1 MPKRRRRGSY
11 EQENQSDRRVWQ
23 EKIRLHRGSEE
34 MPEGTERTYEIS
46 LLSGFSLLL
55 SYSLNKQAV
64 ASIFF
69 FNRSI
74 SRYMFL

>member
-1 MPKRRRRGSY
+1 
-11 EQENQSDRRVWQ
+11 
-23 EKIRLHRGSEE
+23 